1 MYLKFNKDSLTD
13 EQLYSIANII
23 GCDAIECIYN
33 VHYEACMCE
42 IQCSME
48 NMFETEELK
57 KIQEQPEYYEK
68 INELANILYNR
79 SNYQWDCLYEKAEEI
94 VNDHMEDLSEDLLE
108 DLLDDFLNDL

>member
-33 VHYEACMCE
+33 VHYETCMYE

-57 KIQEQPEYYEK
+57 KMQAQSEYYEK

-79 SNYQWDCLYEKAEEI
+79 SDYQWDCLYEKAEEI
-94 VNDHMEDLSEDLLE
+94 INDYKE
-108 DLLDDFLNDL
+108 DLLDSLE